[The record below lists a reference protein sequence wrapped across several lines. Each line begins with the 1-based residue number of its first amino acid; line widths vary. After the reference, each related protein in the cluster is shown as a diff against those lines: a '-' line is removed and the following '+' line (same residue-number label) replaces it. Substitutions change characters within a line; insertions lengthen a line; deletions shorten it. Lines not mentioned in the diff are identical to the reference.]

1 VRIPSYSLNVIGCG
15 RLHAAGG
22 DCWQGREISFET
34 GTWPRHHEHDNNPP
48 PLRSD
53 IDEADVRAL
62 QEENAELRRLVIQ
75 LSKLV
80 VKNVL
85 DHR

>member
-1 VRIPSYSLNVIGCG
+1 MAQAPPQLRHRERDTNV
-15 RLHAAGG
+15 
-22 DCWQGREISFET
+22 S
-34 GTWPRHHEHDNNPP
+34 
-48 PLRSD
+48 PLRRE

-80 VKNVL
+80 IKNVM

>member
-1 VRIPSYSLNVIGCG
+1 MGQAPPQLR
-15 RLHAAGG
+15 H
-22 DCWQGREISFET
+22 RERDINSSP
-34 GTWPRHHEHDNNPP
+34 PR
-48 PLRSD
+48 RD

-80 VKNVL
+80 VKNVM